1 MTPDSENGSSI
12 GVITEIDGVPAS
24 DIDKSMRKEWA
35 EKLCK
40 QIREVD
46 GINECNVNDATQ
58 TFQDVELIATVE
70 AHSNGGLV
78 SIPVNLRRISQQL
91 RNIVENDKYA
101 SVNALGTQ
109 ITSPTKKADGYDSN
123 MYLINVFYP

>member
-1 MTPDSENGSSI
+1 MTPNSENGSSI
-12 GVITEIDGVPAS
+12 GVISEIDGVPAS
-24 DIDKSMRKEWA
+24 DIDKSMRKEWS

-46 GINECNVNDATQ
+46 GITECNVNDATQ
-58 TFQDVELIATVE
+58 TFQDVELIATAE
-70 AHSNGGLV
+70 AHSTGGLV
-78 SIPVNLRRISQQL
+78 SIPANLRRISQQL

-101 SVNALGTQ
+101 SANALDTQ

-123 MYLINVFYP
+123 MYFINIFYP